1 MARTQRSDINKLF
14 ISNISQ
20 VIYSVEVYTS
30 DFSIRNISI
39 VSIEDIIMQKN
50 AFITD
55 YTKLLTIK
63 VVN

>member
-39 VSIEDIIMQKN
+39 VSIEDIIMQKY

>member
-20 VIYSVEVYTS
+20 VLYSVEVYTS